1 MNASL
6 DAANVATDIDKPA
19 DSTTAEAELSIVHL
33 TSPMTFMKGG
43 SILVTCDKMVKI
55 ELSPEFH
62 TLVSATFPTTIA
74 APGKFTISP
83 TGCLGPE
90 FARLWNNLPMELKDH
105 ILGFNLVTENP
116 CTSHIQFFGHPDKH
130 KMVLRHFAM
139 GPDIAPLAQ
148 RLFYEQ
154 NNFVIYCGFRH
165 PRTSAKDGPAPPR
178 SPRHLVDR
186 TQR

>member
-1 MNASL
+1 MNTSL
-6 DAANVATDIDKPA
+6 NAVNVATDIDKPA
-19 DSTTAEAELSIVHL
+19 DSKTAEADVSVVHL
-33 TSPMTFMKGG
+33 TSQTTFKEGD

-55 ELSPEFH
+55 ELSSEFH

-83 TGCLGPE
+83 TGCLGAE

-116 CTSHIQFFGHPDKH
+116 YKSHIQFYGHPDKH

-139 GPDIAPLAQ
+139 GADIAPLAQ
-148 RLFYEQ
+148 RIFYEH
-154 NNFVIYCGFRH
+154 NNFV
-165 PRTSAKDGPAPPR
+165 P
-178 SPRHLVDR
+178 
-186 TQR
+186 